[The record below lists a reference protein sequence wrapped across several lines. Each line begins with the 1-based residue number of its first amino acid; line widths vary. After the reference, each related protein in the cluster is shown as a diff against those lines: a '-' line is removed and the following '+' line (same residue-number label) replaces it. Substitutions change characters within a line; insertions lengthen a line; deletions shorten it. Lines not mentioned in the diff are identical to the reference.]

1 MITMKSLPFTT
12 AQKKQFGNGYNDCSH
27 DLKNFGYDYAEITS
41 DRLEAFG
48 FSKMYVK
55 GYKQRLKEEVVNA
68 I

>member
-1 MITMKSLPFTT
+1 MITSPSKV
-12 AQKKQFGNGYNDCSH
+12 QFRNGYNDCGH
-27 DLKNFGYDYAEITS
+27 DLKNLGYDYAEITS
-41 DRLEAFG
+41 ERLEAFG